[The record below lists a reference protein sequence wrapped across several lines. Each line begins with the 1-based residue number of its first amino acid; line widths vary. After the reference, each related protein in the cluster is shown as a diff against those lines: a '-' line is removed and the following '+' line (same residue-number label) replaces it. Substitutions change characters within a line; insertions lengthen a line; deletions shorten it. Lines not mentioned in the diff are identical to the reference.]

1 MNCVAWLHDGILETW
16 SGPSVPHLRPD
27 ARRRAAEPP
36 MDKVVL
42 YTRVSSGSFGERAN
56 GESDFTIWAI
66 NVAGWKHTIVG
77 QTIMGV
83 GRWR

>member
-1 MNCVAWLHDGILETW
+1 
-16 SGPSVPHLRPD
+16 
-27 ARRRAAEPP
+27 